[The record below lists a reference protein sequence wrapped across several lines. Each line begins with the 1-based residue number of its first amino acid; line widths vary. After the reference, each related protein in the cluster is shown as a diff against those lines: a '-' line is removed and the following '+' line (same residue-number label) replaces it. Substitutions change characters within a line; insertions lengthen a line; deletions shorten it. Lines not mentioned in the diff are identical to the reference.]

1 MIKEATSYRTYG
13 TRYYARRQLRQ
24 GVAATSS
31 IPDPHCRAGGDAG
44 GDMPLFHLVASH
56 TQLHLVC
63 VTSSFHSLK
72 KTLEEQSKD
81 LEVS

>member
-44 GDMPLFHLVASH
+44 GDMSLFHLVASH

-63 VTSSFHSLK
+63 VTSSFHSLM